1 MADPVTDDGPAQ
13 RTQTKTSHG
22 SARTLLVSPPRRT
35 LFESL
40 RHRVRAKILLLL
52 CLMYLITYMDR
63 VNISTAAPF
72 IKSDLGLNNTMLG
85 LALAAFSIPYAFFQ
99 IFGGILGDKFGPRK
113 VLTIVGLVWA
123 LATLCTGFAVGLV
136 SLFAARLALG
146 FGEGASFPTATTAMA
161 KWLPIE
167 RRGFGQGVTHAFAR
181 VGNAIAPLA
190 VAGLIALWN
199 WRLAFFVFGVISLL
213 WTIAWAVY
221 YRDRPADHPK
231 MTDEELAELTP
242 DQQRDA
248 RPPVPWKKLFVRILP
263 VTFVDFCYGWML
275 WVYLTWIPSFF
286 HDTYHL
292 ELAKFALFSAL
303 VLIGGVVGDMVGGIV
318 SDYLLRQTG
327 SLKVARRAVLVV
339 GLLGSF
345 VFIVPTLLIHQLAL
359 TTVCLALAFF
369 FLEITNPVLW
379 SIPMDIAPNHAGTA
393 GGLMNTGFGIAG
405 VVSPI
410 IFGHL
415 IDVTHSFVASFTL
428 SAALLLVGGLA
439 ALWIDPTKRLPTLD
453 ASVEPAKVG

>member
-1 MADPVTDDGPAQ
+1 M
-13 RTQTKTSHG
+13 RTKV
-22 SARTLLVSPPRRT
+22 LV
-35 LFESL
+35 
-40 RHRVRAKILLLL
+40 LL

-72 IKSDLGLNNTMLG
+72 IKEDLGLDNTHLG

-113 VLTIVGLVWA
+113 VLFAVGVVWA
-123 LATLCTGFAVGLV
+123 LATLFTGFAVGLV

-146 FGEGASFPTATTAMA
+146 FGEGASFPTATSAMA
-161 KWLPIE
+161 KWLPLE
-167 RRGFGQGVTHAFAR
+167 RRAFGQGITHAFAR
-181 VGNAIAPLA
+181 IGNAIAPLV

-213 WTIAWAVY
+213 WAFAWVVL

-231 MTDEELAELTP
+231 MTEEELAELSTE
-242 DQQRDA
+242 QQRDA
-248 RPPVPWKKLFVRILP
+248 RPPVPWKMLFARILP

-286 HDTYHL
+286 HESYGL
-292 ELAKFALFSAL
+292 ELNKFALFSAL
-303 VLIGGVVGDMVGGIV
+303 VLVGGVVGDTVGGV
-318 SDYLLRQTG
+318 LSDYLLRRTG

-345 VFIVPTLLIHQLAL
+345 VFILPTLFVHQLAL
-359 TTVCLALAFF
+359 TTVCLGVAFF
-369 FLEITNPVLW
+369 LLELTNPVLW

-405 VVSPI
+405 IVSPI

-415 IDVTHSFVASFTL
+415 IDVTGSFVASFTL
-428 SAALLLVGGLA
+428 SAALLVIGGLA
-439 ALWIDPTKRLPTLD
+439 ALGIDPTKRLPD
-453 ASVEPAKVG
+453 VSPSVPAKVG

>member
-1 MADPVTDDGPAQ
+1 MADPVKADGPAQ
-13 RTQTKTSHG
+13 RGGATTVPSSSHG
-22 SARTLLVSPPRRT
+22 GTRTVRISGPRRT
-35 LFESL
+35 LYESF
-40 RHRVRAKILLLL
+40 RHRVRTKVLVLL

-72 IKSDLGLNNTMLG
+72 IKEDLGLNNTQLG

-113 VLTIVGLVWA
+113 VLTIVGLMWA

-161 KWLPIE
+161 KWLPLE
-167 RRGFGQGVTHAFAR
+167 RRAFGQGITHAFAR
-181 VGNAIAPLA
+181 IGNAIAPLA

-213 WTIAWAVY
+213 WTIAWAFY
-221 YRDRPADHPK
+221 YRDRPRDHPK
-231 MTDEELAELTP
+231 MTDEELAELTT
-242 DQQRDA
+242 DQQQDA
-248 RPPVPWKKLFVRILP
+248 RPPVPWKKLFARILP

-286 HDTYHL
+286 HESYGL
-292 ELAKFALFSAL
+292 ELKKFALFSAL

-318 SDYLLRQTG
+318 SDYLLQRTG
-327 SLKVARRAVLVV
+327 SLKIARRAVLVV

-345 VFIVPTLLIHQLAL
+345 VFIVPTLLIHELWL
-359 TTVCLALAFF
+359 TTVCLARRVLPAGADQPGDLVDPDGHRPEPCGHRRRADEHRIRHRGHRLADH
-369 FLEITNPVLW
+369 LRPPHRRHRQLRRVL
-379 SIPMDIAPNHAGTA
+379 HALGRPA
-393 GGLMNTGFGIAG
+393 GRRRSRGA
-405 VVSPI
+405 VDRP
-410 IFGHL
+410 HQA
-415 IDVTHSFVASFTL
+415 VA
-428 SAALLLVGGLA
+428 
-439 ALWIDPTKRLPTLD
+439 R
-453 ASVEPAKVG
+453 